1 MEIGRRNSCHDAE
14 GSTPVTIDRMLFVEA
29 DLVVEI
35 GGEQMF
41 IRGQGSNIVVE
52 IPSVAVAVKM
62 ARNLGSLTA
71 VRGWLVTISSALA
84 TVGLTVILRT
94 PRRRLLTIGRQG
106 NSWLLRLFGFPNS
119 RLHVY

>member
-35 GGEQMF
+35 GGQQMF

-71 VRGWLVTISSALA
+71 VRGWLVAISSALA

-94 PRRRLLTIGRQG
+94 PRRRLLTIGPQG